1 MINDSILSR
10 KDGKVYAN
18 LSKGHYQFYLWMKSP
33 GCELETT
40 RLRYPVQ
47 YR

>member
-1 MINDSILSR
+1 MINDSVLSR
-10 KDGKVYAN
+10 KDGKAYAN
-18 LSKGHYQFYLWMKSP
+18 LSKGHYQLHLWMKSP
-33 GCELETT
+33 GREPETT